1 MIWTP
6 TTTYVHLFHLL
17 VVIPQLTNCYS
28 LEASARCLLLPA
40 RSNVLL
46 PAVCGHSIFQTVVV
60 DTLIY
65 LHYSELCLWFAFKY
79 SSHTHTYFSLTN
91 KIFRS
96 CTGTC
101 IWIVSYNIKGTPFG
115 RVVTNSRG
123 PISIHRVPFICGPH
137 FRWSC

>member
-1 MIWTP
+1 LIWTP
-6 TTTYVHLFHLL
+6 TTTYVYLFHLL

-28 LEASARCLLLPA
+28 LEASARCLVLPA

-46 PAVCGHSIFQTVVV
+46 PAICEHSIFQTVVV

-65 LHYSELCLWFAFKY
+65 IHYSELCLWFAFKY

-91 KIFRS
+91 NIFRS

-101 IWIVSYNIKGTPFG
+101 IWIVSYNRYLFWKGCSQQQRSYFYTQGPFYLW
-115 RVVTNSRG
+115 S
-123 PISIHRVPFICGPH
+123 PF
-137 FRWSC
+137 